1 MRIIMLSLVLLSA
14 CLPNNDVRRE
24 QRIKASQAYQNIN
37 FEDNNEID
45 NIVKRQEMFSK
56 PGVISY
62 IVLFNQTGQPIKYTT
77 VKGKVT
83 SSGKRLSNPTY
94 CPTIAGS
101 LCPNDDGTFGS
112 SDSYIYFWT
121 ESGEYVQWDGA
132 YLLSDKPIRLSIP
145 PLVLEVE
152 SK

>member
-1 MRIIMLSLVLLSA
+1 MKIIALLSLLVLCS
-14 CLPNNDVRRE
+14 CQPDVRDV
-24 QRIKASQAYQNIN
+24 QRQKAIQAYQNIN
-37 FEDNNEID
+37 YEDNNEIE
-45 NIVKRQEMFSK
+45 NIVRRQEMFSK

-83 SSGKRLSNPTY
+83 SSGKRLSNPN
-94 CPTIAGS
+94 CAGGI
-101 LCPNDDGTFGS
+101 CPNDDGTFGS
-112 SDSYIYFWT
+112 SDSYVYFWT

-132 YLLSDKPIRLSIP
+132 YLLSDKPIRLSTP
-145 PLVLEVE
+145 PLIVEVISE